1 MNLPDPLSSPLDALL
16 FWEKATPDRLY
27 MTQPLPDGSV
37 IQLSWGEAA
46 DQARRMATWLLAQD
60 FPKGSC
66 IALTGKNTAHWIIAD
81 LAIWMAGHV
90 SVPLFPTLS
99 AEMARY
105 ILEHCEAKMMF
116 VGRLDGISD
125 SWNAVREVL
134 PPGMKLVRLPMAPA
148 IPTDGAA
155 SMPAANWEDIIASN
169 PPLQELVHRGMDE
182 LATIIY
188 TSGTTGK
195 PKGVMHNFRSLGAGP
210 NCSRESWE
218 PGPHD
223 RMLSYL
229 PLAHIAERAA
239 VEIPSLLFGF
249 QVYFNDSLDTFLADL
264 RRARPT
270 RFFSVPRLWTKFY
283 QGVNAKL
290 PPGKQ
295 KLLFSLPIVGSRL
308 KRKILTQLGLD
319 SVRIG
324 FTGAAPLPE
333 HVIRWYGNL
342 GLEIVDVFGMTENA
356 ATSHAIRKGDP
367 APGTVGH
374 PLTGVECRLDENG
387 EILVKSP
394 GKMMGYYKMP
404 VETAEA
410 YTADGFL
417 RTGDRGELDAQGRLR
432 ITGRTKDLFKT
443 SKGKYITPVPMENR
457 LAAFPGI
464 EAVCVTGPGLPQPFG
479 LVMLSPGVPEASA
492 KAEFGQSLAG
502 HLDAVN
508 AQLMEHERL
517 SCLVIVKDPWT
528 TASGLLTPTLK
539 IRRNAIEE
547 RYLGGAEAWTGSAQK
562 IVWES

>member
-1 MNLPDPLSSPLDALL
+1 MSLPDPLSSPLDALL
-16 FWEKATPDRLY
+16 FWEKETPDRLY
-27 MTQPLPDGSV
+27 MTQPLGNGSV
-37 IQLSWGEAA
+37 MELTWAQAA
-46 DQARRMATWLLAQD
+46 DQARRMATWLLAQG

-99 AEMARY
+99 AEMAKY
-105 ILEHCEAKMMF
+105 ILEHCEAKLMF
-116 VGRLDGISD
+116 VGRLDGVTD
-125 SWNAVREVL
+125 SWNSVREVL
-134 PPGMKLVRLPMAPA
+134 PPAMKLVRLPMAPQLPETLTA
-148 IPTDGAA
+148 E
-155 SMPAANWEDIIASN
+155 NWDDIIAHN
-169 PPLQELVHRGMDE
+169 PPLQKFVPRGMDE

-195 PKGVMHNFRSLGAGP
+195 PKGVMHNFKSLGAGP
-210 NCSRESWE
+210 NASRESWE

-239 VEIPSLLFGF
+239 VEVPSLLFGF
-249 QVYFNDSLDTFLADL
+249 QVYFNDSLETFLVDL

-290 PPGKQ
+290 PPAKQ
-295 KLLFSLPIVGSRL
+295 KLLFALPIIGSRV
-308 KRKILTQLGLD
+308 KRKILTGLGLD
-319 SVRIG
+319 SVKIG

-333 HVIRWYGNL
+333 HIVRWYGSL

-356 ATSHAIRKGDP
+356 ATSHAIRKGEP
-367 APGTVGH
+367 APGTVGR
-374 PLTGVECRLDENG
+374 PLPGVECRLDENG

-404 VETAEA
+404 QETADA
-410 YTADGFL
+410 YTSDGFL
-417 RTGDRGELDAQGRLR
+417 KTGDRGELDAQGRMR

-479 LVMLSPGVPEASA
+479 LVLLSPGVPGE
-492 KAEFGQSLAG
+492 EGREGFGNSLAA
-502 HLDAVN
+502 HLDTVN

-517 SCLVIVKDPWT
+517 SCLVVVKETWT

-547 RYLGGAEAWTGSAQK
+547 RYLDKADGWCNRRQK
-562 IVWES
+562 VVWES